1 MVYSE
6 KSNAF
11 IISLKGNTKV
21 QNFSSAEP
29 ITTLS
34 LNVLGEVMWK
44 KEIQLTGTL
53 VDLIPVIDGY
63 LLAGNFL
70 IMKDHNGAE
79 VRTKVSSNQ
88 CSPYVVK
95 LSERGEVM
103 TSQPFLTP
111 NSFYLKRIVKV
122 SDNSVNLLGY
132 GETVN
137 TGMTKIFSNSDKM
150 MHIMTNRAGQ
160 LICSDY

>member
-1 MVYSE
+1 
-6 KSNAF
+6 
-11 IISLKGNTKV
+11 
-21 QNFSSAEP
+21 
-29 ITTLS
+29 
-34 LNVLGEVMWK
+34 MWK
-44 KEIQLTGTL
+44 KETQLAGTL

-70 IMKDHNGAE
+70 IMKDHKGAE

-95 LSERGEVM
+95 LSERGELV

-111 NSFYLKRIVKV
+111 ASFYLKRIVKI

-132 GETVN
+132 GETIDA
-137 TGMTKIFSNSDKM
+137 GMSKSFSASNKM
-150 MHIMTNRAGQ
+150 IHIMTNRTGQ